1 MAALLVGCGGS
12 AGDAGAR
19 VTREGLVGPG
29 APVASAGLE
38 VVVLRVEDRD
48 GAVARVFGP
57 WWARASGSTGA
68 GASSGPWG
76 EREREVW
83 AANGV
88 RLVPVPIAELER
100 VVRRLPT
107 VGAVR
112 RNAMGELLD
121 WTVIFTAAA
130 PGRLALRAGM
140 GESDSGELATRGG
153 VVRVLARAWRAVD
166 AERPEGRALQVEI
179 VPQHVAELDEATQL
193 RRRLGVEPTPGVLEE
208 GLILRRFALSGAWR
222 AGEAMAVA
230 LVAEEPGVDWARV
243 AEDAM
248 RMGAAGGRGVGETKG
263 PQVPSAPDLGR
274 TLFGPEEQLIEREG
288 EEPRRRSVRTVVVLV
303 PRVE

>member
-1 MAALLVGCGGS
+1 
-12 AGDAGAR
+12 
-19 VTREGLVGPG
+19 
-29 APVASAGLE
+29 VASAGLE

-57 WWARASGSTGA
+57 WWAKAE
-68 GASSGPWG
+68 GASVPWG
-76 EREREVW
+76 AREREVW
-83 AANGV
+83 ARNGV

-121 WTVIFTAAA
+121 WTVIFSAAA
-130 PGRLALRAGM
+130 PGRLTLRAGA
-140 GESDSGELATRGG
+140 GEAGVAESGSGELATGGG

-166 AERPEGRALQVEI
+166 VERPEARVLQVEI
-179 VPQHVAELDEATQL
+179 VPQHVGEVDDATRL
-193 RRRLGVEPTPGVLEE
+193 RRRLGVEATPGVLEE
-208 GLILRRFALSGAWR
+208 GLVLRRFALSGAWR

-230 LVAEEPGVDWARV
+230 LVAEDPEVDWARV

-248 RMGAAGGRGVGETKG
+248 RMGAARGDGAKG

-274 TLFGPEEQLIEREG
+274 TLLGPEDESIEREG

>member
-1 MAALLVGCGGS
+1 M
-12 AGDAGAR
+12 
-19 VTREGLVGPG
+19 TREGLVGPG
-29 APVASAGLE
+29 VPVASAGLE
-38 VVVLRVEDRD
+38 VVVVRVEDRD

-57 WWARASGSTGA
+57 WWARASESTGV
-68 GASSGPWG
+68 GAASGPWG
-76 EREREVW
+76 ELEREVW

-88 RLVPVPIAELER
+88 RLVPVPIAELDR

-107 VGAVR
+107 VGPVQRTAL
-112 RNAMGELLD
+112 GELLD
-121 WTVIFTAAA
+121 WTVLYSAGA
-130 PGRLALRAGM
+130 PGRLALRAGA
-140 GESDSGELATRGG
+140 GEQESGDLATRGG

-166 AERPEGRALQVEI
+166 AERPEGRVLQVEL
-179 VPQHVAELDEATQL
+179 VPQHVGEVDDATLL

-230 LVAEEPGVDWARV
+230 LVPEESGVDWARV

-248 RMGAAGGRGVGETKG
+248 RMGAAGGRGAGETKG

-274 TLFGPEEQLIEREG
+274 TLFGPEERLIEREG